1 MPQAANIV
9 LADAADTPVNHTFV
23 PLGQDSNGV
32 FWFED
37 QSAPSAIGFWRIS
50 VETKRPPQ
58 PQAGASTDGRTFRV
72 RVGLHEPILANVTNS
87 TVTGVEPAP
96 QLAYVVRTFTEYV
109 LPERTT
115 HLDRKN
121 IRKMNAALQ
130 ANSLIIAIVELLEGV
145 Y

>member
-58 PQAGASTDGRTFRV
+58 PQAGVSADGRTNRV
-72 RVGLHEPILANVTNS
+72 RVGLHEPTLANVTNS

-96 QLAYVVRTFTEYV
+96 QLAYVVRSFTEYV
-109 LPERTT
+109 LPERAS
-115 HLDRKN
+115 LLNRKN
-121 IRKMNAALQ
+121 IRKMSAALL
-130 ANSLIIAIVELLEGV
+130 ANSQIIAAVENLEWI